1 MTQIH
6 NLVSVKCISE
16 KCHRKYGGSNPQ
28 HRVLYTIS
36 NPQRGVHSRSHL
48 TPSVMSDSKVTLTR
62 TQLLQ
67 RFEI

>member
-28 HRVLYTIS
+28 HRVLYTIYPIS
-36 NPQRGVHSRSHL
+36 SAYSAVKKI
-48 TPSVMSDSKVTLTR
+48 VAF
-62 TQLLQ
+62 LL
-67 RFEI
+67 